1 MMSQTDLDA
10 EPETFADVEC
20 AAETPL
26 AIFVRVPRVARVP
39 IFVWVPKSVVHDDSE
54 VYDAKDNA
62 RGKLVIKHWWAAR
75 EGLA

>member
-1 MMSQTDLDA
+1 MNQSDHDA
-10 EPETFADVEC
+10 EPEVIADVHC
-20 AAETPL
+20 VSETDL
-26 AIFVRVPRVARVP
+26 AIFVTIPRGRVPQY
-39 IFVWVPKSVVHDDSE
+39 VWIPKSVVHDDSE